1 MSAADEA
8 KPSPAIPNSCFISP
22 CFISPRQDSA
32 CRNPIERN
40 RDTHEDAPKIIS
52 FWAVS
57 QLAGCEPLAAFYR
70 RRTGNPSKTIDL
82 AACDTVFN
90 ADEAKCI
97 LAARTAETICVNN
110 EEQAFKNAEFVR
122 DAAMNI
128 ALVTYVIAYGGCFY
142 TLNLPCLYGI
152 NVAYAVAL
160 AGIPINY
167 AREVKIA
174 QKTAETCSS
183 NWAATLTNCRKA
195 ADNDRAKCIKIA
207 NDNCARCK
215 NNCGGDNGGG

>member
-1 MSAADEA
+1 MKMRQKLFRSGQFHSWLVVSLSLLFIVGE
-8 KPSPAIPNSCFISP
+8 PAILRAGP
-22 CFISPRQDSA
+22 CEQ
-32 CRNPIERN
+32 N
-40 RDTHEDAPKIIS
+40 
-52 FWAVS
+52 
-57 QLAGCEPLAAFYR
+57 CEN
-70 RRTGNPSKTIDL
+70 TKTKDL

-195 ADNDRAKCIKIA
+195 ADIDRAKCIKIA